1 MKHLLLGLSTLF
13 FSTLGLAAYF
23 PGDNWEISSAS
34 QEDVNEL
41 RLKALEDIA
50 FKDPATQA
58 LVVVKNGKIISERY
72 SKNYDKDSF
81 GTSWSVAKSF
91 YAALIGVSIEKGE
104 IDSLDDPVYK
114 YLPVYKE
121 DKRSVITLRN
131 ILDMESGLQYPETQ
145 HETMFLNE
153 DQLQYALNI
162 PLEKKPGSKWEY
174 NNVNSMLLAAIL
186 EAATGQSADQLLED
200 RILHPIGIKNST
212 LWKDNQGNVM
222 TYCCIDMSA
231 RDFSRF
237 GLLFARNGNWNNQ
250 SLVPKG
256 FIDETFTTSWRFKA
270 PREGGYSLHWWMAAD
285 NENHEIFFAS
295 GKFGQ
300 YIFVDRDN
308 DVVVTKI
315 TKYDPIP
322 GDTQDFKDFKWLK
335 EIGDTDVTLAVWDF
349 LESSKIMRV
358 GEGGVT
364 SPITRE
370 NGDESSFRADIYKF
384 IENLALLSN

>member
-1 MKHLLLGLSTLF
+1 MKHLFLSLAICF
-13 FSTLGLAAYF
+13 FSIPTFAKYF
-23 PGDNWEISSAS
+23 PGDSWERSTAS
-34 QEDVNEL
+34 KENVNQS
-41 RLKALEDIA
+41 RLKALEKIA
-50 FKDPATQA
+50 FTDPATQA

-72 SKNYDKDSF
+72 AKNYNKDSY

-91 YAALIGVSIEKGE
+91 YAALIGISIEKGE
-104 IDSLDDPVYK
+104 INSLDDPVYM
-114 YLPVYKE
+114 YLPIYEKDE
-121 DKRSVITLRN
+121 RSVITLRN

-145 HETMFLNE
+145 HEAMFLHE
-153 DQLQYALNI
+153 DQLQYSLDI
-162 PLEKKPGSKWEY
+162 PLEKKPGAQWEY

-186 EAATGQSADQLLED
+186 KAATGKAADELLQE
-200 RILHPIGIKNST
+200 RILKPIGIKETT
-212 LWKDNQGNVM
+212 LWKDGKGNVM

-250 SLVPKG
+250 SLVPKA
-256 FIDETFTTSWRFKA
+256 FIDQTFNTSWRFEA
-270 PREGGYSLHWWMAAD
+270 PRSGGYSLHWWMAVD

-300 YIFVDRDN
+300 YIFVDRNN

-349 LESSKIMRV
+349 LERSGIMQV
-358 GEGGVT
+358 GEGGVA
-364 SPITRE
+364 SPITKE
-370 NGDESSFRADIYKF
+370 YGDESSFRKDLYKF
-384 IENLALLSN
+384 IENLVLLSN